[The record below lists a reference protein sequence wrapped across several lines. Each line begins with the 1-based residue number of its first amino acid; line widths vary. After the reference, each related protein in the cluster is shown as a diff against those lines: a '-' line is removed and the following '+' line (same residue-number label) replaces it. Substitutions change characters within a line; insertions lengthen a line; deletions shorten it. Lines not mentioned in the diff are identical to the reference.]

1 MATSSNVR
9 RHGQSARQAGREA
22 GRQAEKGGRKGLTM
36 LARAGYAARGIV
48 YIVVGVLAVLAAIQG
63 LGVSTGGAE
72 GSTTG
77 TKGAIQAIL
86 DLPAGTWLVAAIAV
100 GLLGFTLWRLV
111 QGFGDADSHGSDAKG
126 WAIRLGMVFSGII
139 HLGLALYAASLI
151 WTGLAMAGGGSGGGG
166 GGGGSAGVT
175 AWIMQQP
182 WGYWVIAAFGVIAIG
197 VAGSQ
202 VVKAVKKK
210 YKDKLDPRAANSGWI
225 DKVARFG
232 LGAKALVLAMVGVF
246 LISAAFG
253 SGSAQSAGLPQVLAT
268 LQAQPYGAWLLG
280 ITAAGLVAFG
290 VFGLVQAKY
299 RIIPQ
304 P

>member
-1 MATSSNVR
+1 MATSSNV
-9 RHGQSARQAGREA
+9 HSGGHQARQAGREA
-22 GRQAEKGGRKGLTM
+22 GRQAEKGGRKGMTI
-36 LARAGYAARGIV
+36 LARAGYASRGAV
-48 YIVVGVLAVLAAIQG
+48 YIVVGVLAVLTAVQG
-63 LGVSTGGAE
+63 LGVSTGGAS
-72 GSTTG
+72 GGTTG

-86 DLPAGTWLVAAIAV
+86 DLPAGTWLVGAIAV
-100 GLLGFTLWRLV
+100 GLAGFTLWRLV
-111 QGFGDADSHGSDAKG
+111 QGFGDADSHGKG
-126 WAIRLGMVFSGII
+126 GKGLVIRAGLIGSGVL
-139 HLGLALYAASLI
+139 HAGLAAYAASLI
-151 WTGLAMAGGGSGGGG
+151 WAGMSATGGGGSGGSGGGG
-166 GGGGSAGVT
+166 KAGWT
-175 AWIMQQP
+175 AWLMQQP
-182 WGYWVIAAFGVIAIG
+182 WGHWVIAAFGLIAIG
-197 VAGSQ
+197 AAVAQ
-202 VVKAVKKK
+202 VVKAVKQK
-210 YKDKLDPRAANSGWI
+210 YKDKLDPRAANSDWI

-232 LGAKALVLAMVGVF
+232 LGAKALVLAMIGVF